1 MNICS
6 NLAELR
12 QRKMK
17 FNQMKHQ
24 KSFWPS
30 EIFEPIKETDTILNI
45 NCLKVTNQS
54 VKLTSF
60 LILVITMIITSVGIF
75 GKYFEKETYMDTFIV
90 SQNNALFP
98 AITICPISA
107 GYRNEVFKVRY

>member
-1 MNICS
+1 MNMFS
-6 NLAELR
+6 NLDELR

-17 FNQMKHQ
+17 VNQVKHQ

-30 EIFEPIKETDTILNI
+30 EIFEPIKKTDTISSI

-75 GKYFEKETYMDTFIV
+75 GKYFERETYMDTFVV

-98 AITICPISA
+98 AITICPITA
-107 GYRNEVFKVRY
+107 GYKNEVFKVGP

>member
-1 MNICS
+1 
-6 NLAELR
+6 
-12 QRKMK
+12 MK
-17 FNQMKHQ
+17 INEMKHQ
-24 KSFWPS
+24 KSVWPM
-30 EIFEPIKETDTILNI
+30 EIFEPIKKTDTILNI

-54 VKLTSF
+54 IKLTSF

-75 GKYFEKETYMDTFIV
+75 GRYFERETYMDSFVV

-107 GYRNEVFKVRY
+107 GYKNEVFKVRY